1 MDFVA
6 PPLLGYAGG
15 AGLLEYTGAGAETGH
30 GTSHDPFMISS
41 DEDEVNPESPRVV
54 SPVSAASAAASATSP
69 VSAASASATA
79 SAASVLPTAVP
90 VIELKAIRR
99 REDRDGIGYDR
110 DLKMRN
116 FSVQN
121 SSGYIVFQN
130 ITRRIVELDGTGE
143 STTRDDVYSEAW
155 TFATKGVPTDSFYV
169 MNDWLAEQSNTTMT
183 VSAAIWIEK
192 NAGSLAAMGFGV
204 RERIWRGAI

>member
-15 AGLLEYTGAGAETGH
+15 AGLLEYTGAETGH
-30 GTSHDPFMISS
+30 GTSDDPIMMSSS
-41 DEDEVNPESPRVV
+41 DEDEGNPESPRVA

-69 VSAASASATA
+69 VSAASASAAA

-99 REDRDGIGYDR
+99 RVDRDGVGYDR

-143 STTRDDVYSEAW
+143 STTRDDVSPTPSAM
-155 TFATKGVPTDSFYV
+155 AGV
-169 MNDWLAEQSNTTMT
+169 
-183 VSAAIWIEK
+183 
-192 NAGSLAAMGFGV
+192 G
-204 RERIWRGAI
+204 RRRGPPPSGPSTG